1 MSIDRLRYFVA
12 VVETKNLR
20 KAAELVGIA
29 PPSMSKAIAV
39 LEDELG
45 FKLLFPEGR
54 EIGITAKGLDVYRLS
69 ASLLTEHRKFFER
82 LKSATE
88 SSEPLRMAT
97 FEIFSSYFIS
107 SFLQTEKNLELL
119 LLEKTPGHIEASIL
133 SGEVN
138 VGVTYIPSPDGALE
152 YREIG
157 SFTQG
162 IYGHKKWSEL
172 PFSEWPFAIPTTE
185 LRIHSSDIDSLDM
198 WPSSAPSRIIKYKF
212 ELLETALQTAR
223 LGLSVLHCPDFI
235 VSLQNEQVRTSHQ
248 LVKLPSPKGYK
259 ESKPTKVYL
268 VGRKGELPDTLER
281 KLAKFMRSL
290 PLR

>member
-39 LEDELG
+39 LEEELG

-54 EIGITAKGLDVYRLS
+54 GIGITSKGLDVYRSS

-82 LKSATE
+82 LRN
-88 SSEPLRMAT
+88 SSESNDQIRLAT
-97 FEIFSSYFIS
+97 FEIFSTYFVS
-107 SFLQTEKNLELL
+107 SFLQIEKNLELM
-119 LLEKTPGHIEASIL
+119 LLEKTPGQIEASIL
-133 SGEVN
+133 SGEVSL
-138 VGVTYIPSPDGALE
+138 GITYIPSPQNALE

-157 SFTQG
+157 SFAHG
-162 IYGHKKWSEL
+162 IYGHKKWNDV
-172 PFSEWPFAIPTTE
+172 PFAEWPFAIPTTE
-185 LRIHSSDIDSLDM
+185 LRIHASDIDSLDM
-198 WPSSAPSRIIKYKF
+198 WPNSAPSRKIKYKL

-223 LGLSVLHCPDFI
+223 CGQSVLHIPDFLAT
-235 VSLQNEQVRTSHQ
+235 LQNEQVRTSYQ
-248 LVKLPSPKGYK
+248 LVKLPFPKGYK
-259 ESKPTKVYL
+259 EIKPTKVYL
-268 VGRKGELPDTLER
+268 VGRKGEIPSSLER

-290 PLR
+290 SK